1 MIVYKI
7 GNDLDLDA
15 VIELYHASTLGQRRP
30 VDDRARMGAMLSNAN
45 LVITA
50 WDEALLVGISRAISD
65 FSYITYLSDLAVRES
80 HQRLGIG
87 KELIRRTR
95 EAGGEKTSLLLL
107 SAPAAENYYPHVGFN
122 HHPQAWILRPGDEMK

>member
-1 MIVYKI
+1 MITYKI

-15 VIELYHASTLGQRRP
+15 MIELYQATTLGQRRP
-30 VDDRARMGAMLSNAN
+30 VDDRARMGAMLRNAN

-50 WDEALLVGISRAISD
+50 WDDGLLVGISRSISD

-80 HQRLGIG
+80 HQRMGIG

-107 SAPAAENYYPHVGFN
+107 SAPAAEKYYPHVGFN
-122 HHPQAWILRPGDEMK
+122 HHPQAWILRPGDRMK